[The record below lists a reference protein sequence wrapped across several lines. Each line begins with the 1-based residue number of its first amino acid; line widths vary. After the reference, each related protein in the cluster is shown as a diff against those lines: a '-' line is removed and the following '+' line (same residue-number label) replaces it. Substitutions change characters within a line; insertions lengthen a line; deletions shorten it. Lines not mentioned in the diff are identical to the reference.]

1 MTSEMEKLILQEMAA
16 KTRIEKD
23 IIRLKKI
30 ELSIEPGSRWYRWG
44 YLGSIRR
51 ARKALEKQWK
61 EEAHADR

>member
-1 MTSEMEKLILQEMAA
+1 MTSEMESLILQEMAA

-61 EEAHADR
+61 EEGHADR